1 MHCIFLSF
9 YIILNIVHDNQK
21 TLRNIKRGVLWVYCI
36 VSEGVFSEYHL
47 IKYEE
52 ICAPFAASF
61 LVSCGRVPAVTKWH
75 NTEDWKDTDNTQTTT
90 RL

>member
-21 TLRNIKRGVLWVYCI
+21 TLRNIKRGVFCVYCI
-36 VSEGVFSEYHL
+36 VSEAVFSEYHL

-52 ICAPFAASF
+52 IRASFAASF
-61 LVSCGRVPAVTKWH
+61 LVSCGRVPAVIK
-75 NTEDWKDTDNTQTTT
+75 
-90 RL
+90 

>member
-21 TLRNIKRGVLWVYCI
+21 TLRNIKRGVFGVYCI
-36 VSEGVFSEYHL
+36 VSEAVFSEYHL

-52 ICAPFAASF
+52 IRAS
-61 LVSCGRVPAVTKWH
+61 LARTAMGVDE
-75 NTEDWKDTDNTQTTT
+75 ED
-90 RL
+90 